1 MLNHVKTK
9 EIYNK
14 KLLKKKKKKPEKTK
28 HLEPEI

>member
-14 KLLKKKKKKPEKTK
+14 KFKKKKKPRENQALRT
-28 HLEPEI
+28 

>member
-14 KLLKKKKKKPEKTK
+14 KFKKKIKKKTPRKPST
-28 HLEPEI
+28 